1 LEEEMFL
8 AKNNIIVKLDR
19 EIPVE
24 YAILNPV
31 AGNFDLMTEAEYS
44 KYREIESG
52 ESKSS
57 ETAPGLT
64 DYLLNRGYA
73 FETKDAYEASRK
85 AAYDEFKNEVKDA
98 QVQLMLIPT
107 YACNLACTYCFQ
119 HGIDGRPQMIS
130 KETVDSFF
138 DYARVEFADAKVKPF
153 ITLFGGEPLINSK
166 AQREIIEHI
175 VEHCVAEGYEIAAV
189 TNGYDFAEYVDL
201 LSKAKIKEIQFTL
214 DGGETVHDKRRM
226 TANKKGTFDRVI
238 KGMDKAVSL
247 GVPINLRSVIDKE
260 NVDDLVVLAQ
270 LMDERGWLDL
280 PPQLFKTQIGRNY
293 ELFECY
299 EKPQHLFTQVE
310 LWAYVAKLAEA
321 HPVLKKFHRPD
332 FMGIRYLVETGEMY
346 LPSFD
351 TCPAAKTEWVFDL
364 YGDIYGCTAS
374 CGREEFKL
382 GTYWPEVTKNEE
394 AIQTWK
400 NRDITNIEKCK
411 DCTYDIVCG
420 GGCGVVAANRHDG
433 EILAP
438 DCRPIQELYDIG
450 LNFYNKEIHD
460 MMKEE
465 EEPSA
470 SADTKNILTP
480 DFPQN
485 DKYIRSGCMICGEPL
500 VYTGEATTKSCDI
513 CGEIFQS
520 KVSCVNGHYVCDN
533 CHRGDALDHMEALLI
548 KSTETNPILLADLVF
563 HLPTMKMHGPEHHSM
578 VPAVLE
584 TAHQNLL
591 GIRDKGKI
599 RETISRG
606 KDIKGGSC
614 GFHGTCGACV
624 GTGIAESV
632 FLGAKP
638 SSKEER
644 GSAMRATGN
653 ALLAISKFGGPLCCK
668 RDSIASIENY
678 MTNSDRFAEV
688 EPAAYIC
695 SFSKY
700 NKGCLTKDC
709 PYFPKVAGKTRTK

>member
-19 EIPVE
+19 ETPVE

-31 AGNFDLMTEAEYS
+31 AGNFDLMTEQEYRLYQELEANQTSISDLTSGKNSNPSNESKQALAEYML
-44 KYREIESG
+44 E
-52 ESKSS
+52 
-57 ETAPGLT
+57 
-64 DYLLNRGYA
+64 RGYA
-73 FETKDAYEASRK
+73 FKSETDYEAART
-85 AAYDEFKNEVKDA
+85 AAYADFKNEVKDA

-166 AQREIIEHI
+166 SQREIIEHI
-175 VEHCVAEGYEIAAV
+175 VDHCVAENYEISAV

-201 LSKAKIKEIQFTL
+201 LSRAKIKEIQFTL
-214 DGGETVHDKRRM
+214 DGSETVHDKRRM
-226 TANKKGTFDRVI
+226 TANKKGTFDRII
-238 KGMDKAVSL
+238 KGMEKAVAL

-260 NVDDLVVLAQ
+260 NVDDLVALAQ
-270 LMDERGWLDL
+270 LMDDRGWLDL

-332 FMGIRYLVETGEMY
+332 FMGIRYLVDTGEMY

-374 CGREEFKL
+374 CGREDFKL
-382 GTYWPEVTKNEE
+382 GTFWPVVTKNEE
-394 AIQTWK
+394 AIKTWK
-400 NRDITNIEKCK
+400 NRDVTNIDKCK
-411 DCTYDIVCG
+411 DCKYDIVCG

-433 EILAP
+433 EILSP

-450 LNFYNKEIHD
+450 LNFYNEEIHGL
-460 MMKEE
+460 MKEE
-465 EEPSA
+465 EEPEES
-470 SADTKNILTP
+470 T
-480 DFPQN
+480 QN
-485 DKYIRSGCMICGEPL
+485 GCMICGDSLTYWGNKAPQR
-500 VYTGEATTKSCDI
+500 CDI
-513 CGEIFQS
+513 CGDMFES
-520 KVSCVNGHYVCDN
+520 NVSCSNGHYVCDN
-533 CHRGDALDHMEALLI
+533 CHRGDTLDHMEALLS
-548 KSTETNPILLADLVF
+548 KSTQTNPILLADLVF

-591 GIRDKGKI
+591 GIRDVAKI
-599 RETISRG
+599 KETISRG
-606 KDIKGGSC
+606 RDIKGGSC
-614 GFHGTCGACV
+614 GFHGACGACV

-632 FLGAKP
+632 YLGAKP
-638 SSKEER
+638 NSKEER
-644 GSAMRATGN
+644 GSAMRATGK
-653 ALLAISKFGGPLCCK
+653 ALLAISEFGGPLCCK

-678 MTNSDRFAEV
+678 MATSDRFANA
-688 EPAAYIC
+688 EPAEYIC

-700 NKGCLTKDC
+700 NKGCLTLEC
-709 PYFPKVAGKTRTK
+709 PYFPKSAGAASK

>member
-1 LEEEMFL
+1 MFL

-19 EIPVE
+19 ETPVE

-31 AGNFDLMTEAEYS
+31 AGNFDLMDEAEYR
-44 KYREIESG
+44 KYQEIESG
-52 ESKSS
+52 KAGDSLMVS
-57 ETAPGLT
+57 GLA
-64 DYLLNRGYA
+64 DYLLARGYA
-73 FETKDAYEASRK
+73 FESEAEYEASRI
-85 AAYDEFKNEVKDA
+85 AAYAEFQNEVKDA
-98 QVQLMLIPT
+98 QLQLMLIPT

-175 VEHCVAEGYEIAAV
+175 VDHCVAEDYEISAV

-201 LSKAKIKEIQFTL
+201 LSRAKIKEIQFTL

-238 KGMDKAVSL
+238 KGMEKAVAM

-260 NVDDLVVLAQ
+260 NVDDLVTLAQ
-270 LMDERGWLDL
+270 LMDDRGWLDL

-332 FMGIRYLVETGEMY
+332 FMGIRYLVDTGEMY

-374 CGREEFKL
+374 CGREDFKL
-382 GTYWPEVTKNEE
+382 GTFWPEITKNED

-400 NRDITNIEKCK
+400 NRDVTNIEKCK
-411 DCTYDIVCG
+411 ECKYDIVCG

-433 EILAP
+433 EILSP

-450 LNFYNKEIHD
+450 LNFYNEEIHD
-460 MMKEE
+460 LMKEE
-465 EEPSA
+465 S
-470 SADTKNILTP
+470 T
-480 DFPQN
+480 Q
-485 DKYIRSGCMICGEPL
+485 SGCMICGESL
-500 VYTGEATTKSCDI
+500 VYWGTTTSQCCDI
-513 CGEIFQS
+513 CGETFQS
-520 KVSCVNGHYVCDN
+520 NVNCTNGHYVCDN
-533 CHRGDALDHMEALLI
+533 CHRGDTLDHMEALLT

-591 GIRDKGKI
+591 GIRDLDKI
-599 RETISRG
+599 KEAISRG

-614 GFHGTCGACV
+614 GYHGTCGACV
-624 GTGIAESV
+624 GTGIAESIH
-632 FLGAKP
+632 LGAKP

-644 GSAMRATGN
+644 GSAMRATGS
-653 ALLAISKFGGPLCCK
+653 ALLAISEFGGPLCCK

-678 MTNSDRFAEV
+678 MQNSDRFV
-688 EPAAYIC
+688 GSEPAAYLC

-700 NKGCLTKDC
+700 NKGCLTIEC
-709 PYFPKVAGKTRTK
+709 PYFPTAASVASK

>member
-8 AKNNIIVKLDR
+8 AKNNIIVELDR
-19 EIPVE
+19 ENPVE

-31 AGNFDLMTEAEYS
+31 AGNFDLMNEAEY
-44 KYREIESG
+44 KQYQEIERGKQDRPASDA
-52 ESKSS
+52 SL
-57 ETAPGLT
+57 A
-64 DYLLNRGYA
+64 DYLLDRGYA
-73 FETKDAYEASRK
+73 FESEAAYEESRIK
-85 AAYDEFKNEVKDA
+85 AYAEFKIEVKDA

-175 VEHCVAEGYEIAAV
+175 VDHCVAENYEISAV

-201 LSKAKIKEIQFTL
+201 LSRAKIKEIQFTL
-214 DGGETVHDKRRM
+214 DGSETVHDKRRM

-238 KGMDKAVSL
+238 KGMEKAVAL

-260 NVDDLVVLAQ
+260 NVDDLVALAQ
-270 LMDERGWLDL
+270 LMDDRGWLDL

-321 HPVLKKFHRPD
+321 NPVLKKFHRPD
-332 FMGIRYLVETGEMY
+332 FMGIRYLVDTGEMY

-374 CGREEFKL
+374 CGREDYKL
-382 GTYWPEVTKNEE
+382 GTFWPEVTKNEE

-400 NRDITNIEKCK
+400 NRDVTNIETCK
-411 DCTYDIVCG
+411 ECKYDIVCG

-433 EILAP
+433 EILSP
-438 DCRPIQELYDIG
+438 DCRPIQEIYDIG
-450 LNFYNKEIHD
+450 LNFYNDEIHSL
-460 MMKEE
+460 MKGEE
-465 EEPSA
+465 AQP
-470 SADTKNILTP
+470 TP
-480 DFPQN
+480 VDSEN
-485 DKYIRSGCMICGEPL
+485 DLESDSNKIQKPTQSGCMICGESL

-513 CGEIFQS
+513 CGEILQS
-520 KVSCVNGHYVCDN
+520 NISCVNGHYVCDN
-533 CHRGDALDHMEALLI
+533 CHRGDALDHMEALLV
-548 KSTETNPILLADLVF
+548 KSTETNPVLLADMVF

-591 GIRDKGKI
+591 GIRDIAKI

-614 GFHGTCGACV
+614 GFPRNLW
-624 GTGIAESV
+624 S
-632 FLGAKP
+632 LRWNRY
-638 SSKEER
+638 S
-644 GSAMRATGN
+644 
-653 ALLAISKFGGPLCCK
+653 
-668 RDSIASIENY
+668 
-678 MTNSDRFAEV
+678 
-688 EPAAYIC
+688 
-695 SFSKY
+695 
-700 NKGCLTKDC
+700 
-709 PYFPKVAGKTRTK
+709 

>member
-8 AKNNIIVKLDR
+8 AKNNIIVTLDR
-19 EIPVE
+19 EKPVE
-24 YAILNPV
+24 YALLNPV
-31 AGNFDLMTEAEYS
+31 AGNFDLMDEEEYRNYQKIERGEEANPELA
-44 KYREIESG
+44 
-52 ESKSS
+52 
-57 ETAPGLT
+57 TT
-64 DYLLNRGYA
+64 LLERGYA
-73 FETKDAYEASRK
+73 FESEAAYESSRI
-85 AAYDEFKNEVKDA
+85 AAYADFKEEVKDA

-138 DYARVEFADAKVKPF
+138 DYARKEYADAKVKPF

-166 AQREIIEHI
+166 VQREIIEHI
-175 VEHCVAEGYEIAAV
+175 VDHCIAEDYEFSAV

-201 LSKAKIKEIQFTL
+201 LSKVKVKEIQFTL
-214 DGGETVHDKRRM
+214 DGSEEVHDKRRM
-226 TANKKGTFDRVI
+226 TANKKGSFDRVI
-238 KGMDKAVSL
+238 KGMEKAVAQ
-247 GVPINLRSVIDKE
+247 GIPINLRSVIDKE
-260 NVDDLVVLAQ
+260 NVDDLVALAQ
-270 LMDERGWLDL
+270 LLDDRGWLDL
-280 PPQLFKTQIGRNY
+280 PPTLFKTQIGRNY

-299 EKPQHLFTQVE
+299 EKPEHLFTQVE

-332 FMGIRYLVETGEMY
+332 FMGIRYLVDTGEMY

-382 GTYWPEVTKNEE
+382 GTYWPEITKNEE

-400 NRDITNIEKCK
+400 NRDVTNIEKCK
-411 DCTYDIVCG
+411 SCKYDIVCG

-433 EILAP
+433 EILSP

-450 LNFYNKEIHD
+450 LNFYNEEIHD
-460 MMKEE
+460 LMKAEE
-465 EEPSA
+465 SGSTVEPETS
-470 SADTKNILTP
+470 TKQEANTG
-480 DFPQN
+480 QN
-485 DKYIRSGCMICGEPL
+485 RGESTQSGCMICGESL
-500 VYTGEATTKSCDI
+500 VYWGKSVSQQCDI
-513 CGEIFQS
+513 CGEMFQS
-520 KVSCVNGHYVCDN
+520 NISSANGHYVCDN
-533 CHRGDALDHMEALLI
+533 CHRGDTLDHMEALLI
-548 KSTETNPILLADLVF
+548 KSTKTNPILLADAVF

-578 VPAVLE
+578 VPAVIE
-584 TAHQNLL
+584 TAYQNLQ
-591 GIRDKGKI
+591 GIRDLDKI
-599 RETISRG
+599 RETIRRG

-614 GFHGTCGACV
+614 GYHGTCGACV
-624 GTGIAESV
+624 GAGIAESV
-632 FLGAKP
+632 HLGAKP

-644 GSAMRATGN
+644 GSAMRATGS
-653 ALLAISKFGGPLCCK
+653 ALLAISEFGGPLCCK

-678 MTNSDRFAEV
+678 MEHSDRFAKA
-688 EPAAYIC
+688 EPAVYIC

-700 NKGCLTKDC
+700 NKGCLTTDC
-709 PYFPKVAGKTRTK
+709 PYFPKAASGVAPK

>member
-1 LEEEMFL
+1 MFL

-19 EIPVE
+19 ETPVE

-31 AGNFDLMTEAEYS
+31 AGNFDLMNEAEYS
-44 KYREIESG
+44 RYQEIETG
-52 ESKSS
+52 KKGNPENQANLA
-57 ETAPGLT
+57 E
-64 DYLLNRGYA
+64 YLLARGYA
-73 FETKDAYEASRK
+73 FESEAAYEASRK
-85 AAYDEFKNEVKDA
+85 AAYAEFKNEVKDA

-138 DYARVEFADAKVKPF
+138 DYALVEFADAKVKPF

-175 VEHCVAEGYEIAAV
+175 VDHCVAENYEISAV

-201 LSKAKIKEIQFTL
+201 LSRAKIKEIQFTL
-214 DGGETVHDKRRM
+214 DGSETVHDQRRM

-238 KGMDKAVSL
+238 KGMEKAIAL

-260 NVDDLVVLAQ
+260 NVDDLVALAQ
-270 LMDERGWLDL
+270 LMDDRGWLDL

-332 FMGIRYLVETGEMY
+332 FMGIRYLVDTGEMY

-374 CGREEFKL
+374 CGREDFKL
-382 GTYWPEVTKNEE
+382 GTFWPEVTKNED

-400 NRDITNIEKCK
+400 NRDVTNIEKCK
-411 DCTYDIVCG
+411 DCKYDIVCG
-420 GGCGVVAANRHDG
+420 GGCGVVAANRHEG
-433 EILAP
+433 EILSP

-450 LNFYNKEIHD
+450 LNFYNEEIHGL
-460 MMKEE
+460 MKDEE
-465 EEPSA
+465 ESQKFAEPQTNA
-470 SADTKNILTP
+470 SAESDESENRDDST
-480 DFPQN
+480 Q
-485 DKYIRSGCMICGEPL
+485 SGCIICGESL
-500 VYTGEATTKSCDI
+500 VYWGTAKTQRCDI
-513 CGEIFQS
+513 CGELFQS
-520 KVSCVNGHYVCDN
+520 KVSCTNGHYVCDN
-533 CHRGDALDHMEALLI
+533 CHRGDTLDHMEALLV
-548 KSTETNPILLADLVF
+548 KSTETNPILLADMVF

-591 GIRDKGKI
+591 GIRDIGKI

-632 FLGAKP
+632 HLGAKP

-644 GSAMRATGN
+644 GSAMRATGS
-653 ALLAISKFGGPLCCK
+653 ALLAISEFGGPLCCK

-678 MTNSDRFAEV
+678 MENSDRFAEV

-700 NKGCLTKDC
+700 NKGCLTIEC
-709 PYFPKVAGKTRTK
+709 PYFPKAAVAMASK

>member
-1 LEEEMFL
+1 MFL

-19 EIPVE
+19 ETPVE
-24 YAILNPV
+24 YALLNPV
-31 AGNFDLMTEAEYS
+31 AGNFDLMSEAEYI
-44 KYREIESG
+44 KYQTIENGQQDSG
-52 ESKSS
+52 EPDLYL
-57 ETAPGLT
+57 AN
-64 DYLLNRGYA
+64 YLLERGYA
-73 FETKDAYEASRK
+73 FDNEADYEASRK
-85 AAYDEFKNEVKDA
+85 AAYADFKNEVKDA
-98 QVQLMLIPT
+98 QIQLMLIPT

-138 DYARVEFADAKVKPF
+138 DYARVEFADATVKPF

-175 VEHCVAEGYEIAAV
+175 VDHCVTEGYEISAV

-201 LSKAKIKEIQFTL
+201 LSRAKVKEIQFTL
-214 DGGETVHDKRRM
+214 DGSETVHDKRRM

-238 KGMDKAVSL
+238 KGMEKAVER

-260 NVDDLVVLAQ
+260 NVDDLVALAQ
-270 LMDERGWLDL
+270 LMDDRGWLSL

-332 FMGIRYLVETGEMY
+332 FMGIRYLVDTGEMY

-351 TCPAAKTEWVFDL
+351 TCPAAKTEWIFDL

-374 CGREEFKL
+374 CGREDFKL
-382 GTYWPEVTKNEE
+382 GTYWPTVTKNED

-400 NRDITNIEKCK
+400 NRDVTNIEKCK
-411 DCTYDIVCG
+411 DCKYDIVCG

-433 EILAP
+433 EILSP

-450 LNFYNKEIHD
+450 LNFYNKEIHEL
-460 MMKEE
+460 MKDE
-465 EEPSA
+465 EEPQES
-470 SADTKNILTP
+470 T
-480 DFPQN
+480 Q
-485 DKYIRSGCMICGEPL
+485 SGCMICGESL
-500 VYTGEATTKSCDI
+500 VYRGKIGSQHCDI
-513 CGEIFQS
+513 CGEMFES
-520 KVSCVNGHYVCDN
+520 NVSCANGHYVCDN
-533 CHRGDALDHMEALLI
+533 CHRGDTLDHMEALLV
-548 KSTETNPILLADLVF
+548 KSTQTNPIMLADQVF
-563 HLPTMKMHGPEHHSM
+563 HMPTMKMHGPEHHSM

-584 TAHQNLL
+584 TACQNIQ
-591 GIRDKGKI
+591 GIRDIDKI
-599 RETISRG
+599 RETINRG

-632 FLGAKP
+632 HLGAKP

-644 GSAMRATGN
+644 GSAMRATGS
-653 ALLAISKFGGPLCCK
+653 ALVAISEFGGPLCCK

-678 MTNSDRFAEV
+678 MKNSDRFAKAE
-688 EPAAYIC
+688 AATYIC

-700 NKGCLTKDC
+700 NKGCLTIEC
-709 PYFPKVAGKTRTK
+709 PYFPKASVATESK

>member
-1 LEEEMFL
+1 MFL

-19 EIPVE
+19 ETPVE

-31 AGNFDLMTEAEYS
+31 AGNFDLMDEAEYR
-44 KYREIESG
+44 KYQEIEGGNAGDSLMVSG
-52 ESKSS
+52 L
-57 ETAPGLT
+57 A
-64 DYLLNRGYA
+64 DYLLARGYA
-73 FETKDAYEASRK
+73 FESEEEYEASRI
-85 AAYDEFKNEVKDA
+85 AAYAEFKNEVKDA

-138 DYARVEFADAKVKPF
+138 DYARVEFKDAKVKPF

-175 VEHCVAEGYEIAAV
+175 VDHCVAEDYEISAV

-201 LSKAKIKEIQFTL
+201 LSRAKIKEIQFTL

-238 KGMDKAVSL
+238 KGMEKAVAN

-260 NVDDLVVLAQ
+260 NVDDLVTLAQ
-270 LMDERGWLDL
+270 LMDDRGWLDL

-374 CGREEFKL
+374 CGREDFKL
-382 GTYWPEVTKNEE
+382 GTFWPEITKNEE
-394 AIQTWK
+394 AILTWK
-400 NRDITNIEKCK
+400 NRDVTNIEKCK
-411 DCTYDIVCG
+411 DCKYDIVCG

-433 EILAP
+433 EILSP

-450 LNFYNKEIHD
+450 LNFYNEEIHD
-460 MMKEE
+460 LMKEE
-465 EEPSA
+465 S
-470 SADTKNILTP
+470 T
-480 DFPQN
+480 Q
-485 DKYIRSGCMICGEPL
+485 SGCMICGESL
-500 VYTGEATTKSCDI
+500 VYWGKTTSQRCDI
-513 CGEIFQS
+513 CGETFQS
-520 KVSCVNGHYVCDN
+520 NVNCAKGHYVCDD
-533 CHRGDALDHMEALLI
+533 CHRGDTLDHMEALLV
-548 KSTETNPILLADLVF
+548 KSTETNPILLADRVF

-578 VPAVLE
+578 VPAVIE

-591 GIRDKGKI
+591 GIRDPDKI
-599 RETISRG
+599 RETINRG

-614 GFHGTCGACV
+614 GYHGTCGACV

-632 FLGAKP
+632 HLGAKP

-644 GSAMRATGN
+644 GSAMRATGS
-653 ALLAISKFGGPLCCK
+653 ALLAISEFGGPLCCK

-678 MTNSDRFAEV
+678 MQNSDRFADS
-688 EPAAYIC
+688 EPAAYLC

-700 NKGCLTKDC
+700 NKGCLTIEC
-709 PYFPKVAGKTRTK
+709 PYFPTAASVASK

>member
-1 LEEEMFL
+1 MFL

-19 EIPVE
+19 KTPVE

-31 AGNFDLMTEAEYS
+31 AGNFDLMSEAEHSLYQ
-44 KYREIESG
+44 EIESG
-52 ESKSS
+52 KQGSPEMKSS
-57 ETAPGLT
+57 LT
-64 DYLLNRGYA
+64 EYLLDRGYA
-73 FETKDAYEASRK
+73 FESEAAYEASRVN
-85 AAYDEFKNEVKDA
+85 AYAEFKTEVKDA

-166 AQREIIEHI
+166 AQREMIEHI
-175 VEHCVAEGYEIAAV
+175 VDHCVAEDYEISAV
-189 TNGYDFAEYVDL
+189 TNGYDFAEYVEL
-201 LSKAKIKEIQFTL
+201 LSRAKIKEIQFTL
-214 DGGETVHDKRRM
+214 DGSETVHDKRRM

-238 KGMDKAVSL
+238 KGMEKAVAL

-260 NVDDLVVLAQ
+260 NVDDLVALAQ
-270 LMDERGWLDL
+270 LMDDRGWLDL

-310 LWAYVAKLAEA
+310 LWAYVAKLAED

-332 FMGIRYLVETGEMY
+332 FMGIRYLVDTGEMY

-374 CGREEFKL
+374 CGREDFKL
-382 GTYWPEVTKNEE
+382 GTFWPEVTKNEE

-400 NRDITNIEKCK
+400 NRDVTNIEKCK
-411 DCTYDIVCG
+411 DCKYDIVCG

-433 EILAP
+433 EILSP

-450 LNFYNKEIHD
+450 LNFYNEEIHEL
-460 MMKEE
+460 MKDE
-465 EEPSA
+465 EEPPKPTVTLTDA
-470 SADTKNILTP
+470 SAKPKKSDEIT
-480 DFPQN
+480 Q
-485 DKYIRSGCMICGEPL
+485 SGCMICGESL
-500 VYTGEATTKSCDI
+500 VYWGNKVSQRCDI
-513 CGEIFQS
+513 CGEMFES
-520 KVSCVNGHYVCDN
+520 NVSCANGHYVCDS
-533 CHRGDALDHMEALLI
+533 CHRGDTLDHMETLLV

-591 GIRDKGKI
+591 GIRDIEKI

-614 GFHGTCGACV
+614 GYHGTCGACV

-632 FLGAKP
+632 HLGAKP

-644 GSAMRATGN
+644 GSAMRATGS
-653 ALLAISKFGGPLCCK
+653 ALLAISEFGGPLCCK

-688 EPAAYIC
+688 EPATYIC

-700 NKGCLTKDC
+700 NKGCLTMDC
-709 PYFPKVAGKTRTK
+709 PYFPKAVGSTLSK

>member
-1 LEEEMFL
+1 MFL
-8 AKNNIIVKLDR
+8 AKNNIIVKLNR
-19 EIPVE
+19 ETPVE

-31 AGNFDLMTEAEYS
+31 AGNFDLMNESEYRQ
-44 KYREIESG
+44 YQDIENGSH
-52 ESKSS
+52 ENPKEDSS
-57 ETAPGLT
+57 FA
-64 DYLLNRGYA
+64 DYLLARGYA
-73 FETKDAYEASRK
+73 FDSEYEYEASRN
-85 AAYDEFKNEVKDA
+85 AAYADFKNEVRDA

-130 KETVDSFF
+130 KETVDAFF
-138 DYARVEFADAKVKPF
+138 DYARVEFAEAKVKPF

-166 AQREIIEHI
+166 TQREIIEHI
-175 VEHCVAEGYEIAAV
+175 VDHCVAEDYEISAV

-201 LSKAKIKEIQFTL
+201 LSRAKIKEIQFTL
-214 DGGETVHDKRRM
+214 DGSETVHDKRRM
-226 TANKKGTFDRVI
+226 TANKKGTFDRI
-238 KGMDKAVSL
+238 IAGMEKAVKR

-260 NVDDLVVLAQ
+260 NVDDLVSLAQ
-270 LMDERGWLDL
+270 LMDDRGWLDL

-321 HPVLKKFHRPD
+321 NPVLKKFHRPD
-332 FMGIRYLVETGEMY
+332 FMGIRYLVDTGEMY

-351 TCPAAKTEWVFDL
+351 TCPAAKTEWIFDL

-374 CGREEFKL
+374 CGREDFKL
-382 GTYWPEVTKNEE
+382 GTFWPTIAKNEE

-400 NRDITNIEKCK
+400 NRDVTNIEKCK
-411 DCTYDIVCG
+411 DCKYDIVCG

-433 EILAP
+433 EILSP

-450 LNFYNKEIHD
+450 LNFYNEEIHGLIKD
-460 MMKEE
+460 EE
-465 EEPSA
+465 SEIPQQSEEHTQA
-470 SADTKNILTP
+470 TEEHTQA
-480 DFPQN
+480 
-485 DKYIRSGCMICGEPL
+485 GCLICGESL
-500 VYTGEATTKSCDI
+500 VYWGNATAQRCDI
-513 CGEIFQS
+513 CGETFES
-520 KVSCVNGHYVCDN
+520 KVSCANGHYVCDN
-533 CHRGDALDHMEALLI
+533 CHRGDTLDHMEALLI
-548 KSTETNPILLADLVF
+548 KSTETNPILLADQVF

-584 TAHQNLL
+584 TAYQNIQ
-591 GIRDKGKI
+591 GIRDMDKI
-599 RETISRG
+599 RETINRG

-632 FLGAKP
+632 YLDAKP

-644 GSAMRATGN
+644 GSAMRATGS
-653 ALLAISKFGGPLCCK
+653 ALLAISEFGGPLCCK

-678 MTNSDRFAEV
+678 MQNSERFADI
-688 EPAAYIC
+688 EPAEYNC

-700 NKGCLTKDC
+700 NKGCLTLEC
-709 PYFPKVAGKTRTK
+709 PYFPKSSGASEFK